1 MDFPTRYEPKSIE
14 QFWYKFW
21 ENNGYCTPDLTS
33 KKPRYC
39 IVIPPP
45 NITGVLHMGHALN
58 GTLQDIMIR
67 FKKLQGYET
76 LWLPGVDHASI
87 ATHNQIEKLLAK
99 QGKTRFDIGR
109 EKFLQLAWE
118 WKEKHAN
125 MILEQLKSLGAA
137 CDWTRTRF
145 TMDEQL
151 SRAVREA
158 FVRFY
163 EKKLIYKAYYI
174 INWCPRCHT
183 SISDLE
189 VKYKETTSKLWYI
202 KYKLKT
208 ANAKSKSDYII
219 VATTRPETMLGDT
232 AVAVNPNDERYKSL
246 IGEKAILPLVN
257 RIIPIIA
264 EETVDMEFGTGAV
277 KVTPAH
283 DPADFEIGQKH
294 KLEVIKVIDENAKI
308 SEQAP
313 VKYQGLSRE
322 KARELVVADLSNQGY
337 LEKVKDYT
345 HRVGTCVR
353 CETII
358 EPLVSLQWFL
368 KTKPLAEPAIKKVED
383 RSIKFYPE
391 RWTKVYL
398 DWMYNIRDWCISRQL
413 WWGHRIPAFYCDDCN
428 NLMVRREDPQECD
441 KCHRKNIRQDED
453 ILDTWFSS
461 ALWPFSTLGWPDET
475 EDLKQFYP
483 TNLLSTDPDIIF
495 LWVAR
500 MIMTGL
506 EFVKDIPFR
515 DVYIHSTVLAETG
528 ERMSRSKGIGVDP
541 LVLIEKYGACA
552 LRFTLAYLETENQS
566 YRFWEKK
573 IELGRNFANKIWNAG
588 RLIRMYL
595 ETTTTA
601 ENNKKELS
609 LNSMIVATTQN
620 PIDVW
625 ILKKYY
631 KTVEV
636 VTNAL
641 EHYAYSHA
649 ANALYTFFWDDF
661 CDWYLEISKIR
672 LKNNDKIVLDVL
684 KAIFQNILIM
694 LHPFMPFLTE
704 ELWHRFNYCPT
715 SSILDAFWPKIDNTT
730 KQILDQK
737 SSYIILWEKLQEV
750 ITGIRNIRA
759 EMNIES
765 DKKVTCLI
773 NTRDNALKEYLL
785 SDIPCK
791 VIKELAKV
799 SEIKITDHRPPQS
812 SVVIAKDLEV
822 YIPLTNVINFDTERK
837 RLESE
842 LQNLQKELDKINS
855 LLANENFLTKA
866 KPVVVE
872 RERERKVKY
881 EDKIK
886 RLKSALASLD

>member
-1 MDFPTRYEPKSIE
+1 MDFPTRYEPKLVE
-14 QFWYKFW
+14 KHWYKFW
-21 ENNGYCTPDLTS
+21 ENQGYFTPNLKS
-33 KKPRYC
+33 KKPRFC

-58 GTLQDIMIR
+58 GTLQDIIIR

-109 EKFLQLAWE
+109 EEFLKLAWE
-118 WKEKHAN
+118 WKDKHAN
-125 MILEQLKSLGAA
+125 IILDQLKSLGAA

-163 EKKLIYKAYYI
+163 EKGLIYKAYYI

-189 VKYKETTSKLWYI
+189 VKYKESATKIWYI
-202 KYKLKT
+202 KYPLKT
-208 ANAKSKSDYII
+208 DSGEIVAKNYIV

-246 IGEKAILPLVN
+246 IGKKAILPLVN
-257 RIIPIIA
+257 RVIPIIA
-264 EETVDMEFGTGAV
+264 EETVDVEFGTGAV

-283 DPADFEIGQKH
+283 DPVDFEIGKKH
-294 KLEVIKVIDENAKI
+294 KLEVVKVIDEDAKI
-308 SEQAP
+308 TEQAP
-313 VKYQGLSRE
+313 LKYQGLSRE
-322 KARELVVADLSNQGY
+322 KARELIVEDLATQGY
-337 LEKVKDYT
+337 LEKVEDYS

-353 CETII
+353 CETLI

-383 RSIKFYPE
+383 QSIRFYPQ

-428 NLMVRREDPQECD
+428 NLMVTREDPKECN
-441 KCHRKNIRQDED
+441 KCHSKNIRQDED

-461 ALWPFSTLGWPDET
+461 ALWPFSTLGWPDDT
-475 EDLKQFYP
+475 EDLRQFYP

-506 EFVKDIPFR
+506 EFVKDIPFK

-541 LVLIEKYGACA
+541 LLLIDKYGACA
-552 LRFTLAYLETENQS
+552 LRFTLAYLETESQS

-573 IELGRNFANKIWNAG
+573 VELGRNFANKIWNAG
-588 RLIRMYL
+588 RLISMYL
-595 ETTTTA
+595 ETA
-601 ENNKKELS
+601 ENREERHS
-609 LNSMIVATTQN
+609 LNSIISTLKD
-620 PIDVW
+620 PIDIW
-625 ILKKYY
+625 IFNRYFQ
-631 KTVEV
+631 TVES

-641 EHYAYSHA
+641 ERYAYSHA
-649 ANALYTFFWDDF
+649 ASALYTFFWDDF
-661 CDWYLEISKIR
+661 CDWYLEICKIR
-672 LKNNDKIVLDVL
+672 LRNNDKIVLDVL
-684 KAIFQNILIM
+684 KIIFENVLIL

-704 ELWHRFNYCPT
+704 ELWHRFNYQPT
-715 SSILDAFWPKIDNTT
+715 SSILDAVWPKVDNTE
-730 KQILDQK
+730 KQILHLQSSAISLFETLQK
-737 SSYIILWEKLQEV
+737 LV
-750 ITGIRNIRA
+750 TGIRNIRA
-759 EMNIES
+759 EMNISS

-773 NTRDNALKEYLL
+773 NTQDKTLKEYLL
-785 SDIPCK
+785 AAIPAK
-791 VIKELAKV
+791 IIKELAKV
-799 SEIKITDHRPPQS
+799 SEIESSDHRPSQS
-812 SVVIAKDLEV
+812 SVVIIKDLEV
-822 YIPLTNVINFDTERK
+822 YIPLTGVINFEKERK
-837 RLESE
+837 RLEDE
-842 LQNLQKELDKINS
+842 LQTVQKELDKINN
-855 LLANENFLTKA
+855 LLANDDFLTKA
-866 KPVVVE
+866 KPSVVE
-872 RERERKVKY
+872 REQERKMKY

-886 RLKSALASLD
+886 RLRAAIASLG